1 MCLFCNDIFIDL
13 YRTHV
18 IIECNTAFWKEDL
31 YKSNGY
37 NEKVTRLGHKDNELV
52 CILINSRT
60 EKRIIK
66 SDAAT
71 LKKLSTLVTTK

>member
-1 MCLFCNDIFIDL
+1 MAYFFANIKIL
-13 YRTHV
+13 H

-37 NEKVTRLGHKDNELV
+37 NEKVTRLGYKDNELV

-60 EKRIIK
+60 EKKNHKI
-66 SDAAT
+66 
-71 LKKLSTLVTTK
+71 

>member
-1 MCLFCNDIFIDL
+1 MAYFFANIKIL
-13 YRTHV
+13 H
-18 IIECNTAFWKEDL
+18 IIECYTAFWKEDL